1 MAVYDR
7 GLTKEQLDFLH
18 RRLEEERSRILTV
31 LQPPPAS
38 DDEKSE
44 PEENAQRAA
53 EQADRLELDERERA
67 LLAEVERSLE
77 KLRAGSYGLDEQTGD
92 PIPYERL
99 AAIPW
104 ARAAADE

>member
-1 MAVYDR
+1 MAVHDLR
-7 GLTKEQLDFLH
+7 LTREQLEFL
-18 RRLEEERSRILTV
+18 RSRLEQERSRILAV

-38 DDEKSE
+38 DDERTE
-44 PEENAQRAA
+44 FEENAQRAA
-53 EQADRLELDERERA
+53 ELSDRLDLDERERA

-77 KLRAGSYGLDEQTGD
+77 KLRAGSYGVDEMTGA

-104 ARAAADE
+104 ARGAADE